1 MNTQLLVCG
10 CGWLRFFDTHLCGS
24 GNGEGI
30 RKEALKGGL
39 CVVCVFSLPKCA
51 YTCHA
56 AAV

>member
-1 MNTQLLVCG
+1 MRLAS
-10 CGWLRFFDTHLCGS
+10 FFDTHLCGS

-39 CVVCVFSLPKCA
+39 CEVCVFSLPKCA